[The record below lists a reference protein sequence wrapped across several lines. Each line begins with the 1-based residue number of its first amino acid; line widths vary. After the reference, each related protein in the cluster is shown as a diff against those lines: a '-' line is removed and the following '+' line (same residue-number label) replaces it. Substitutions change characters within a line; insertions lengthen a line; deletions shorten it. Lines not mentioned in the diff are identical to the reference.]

1 MSRLIKGLVA
11 LVVVVGL
18 LQWFVPRWAGSLLA
32 KELGHYDHGPKP
44 QVALSAMP
52 FWELFG
58 GHFQN
63 IYINAHD
70 LELGSSLTVNQA
82 KLNWANGAIGLGS
95 LEKGHLTVTQPGHAT
110 MRIVLTAS
118 ELSKFLAHQGTLSKP
133 QVHITPTAVA
143 LNGRI
148 LLSGAYVPLD
158 TKGKL
163 TVSKNRQQLI
173 FHPASIDGLTL
184 PVLTDIQLVNLAT
197 LKALP
202 MALHIQQVKLEQ
214 GRMALTVGN

>member
-32 KELGHYDHGPKP
+32 KELGRYDHGPKP
-44 QVALSAMP
+44 QVAVSAVP
-52 FWELFG
+52 FWELLG
-58 GHFQN
+58 GHFQD
-63 IYINAHD
+63 IYINAYD
-70 LELGSSLTVNQA
+70 LELGSSLTVSHA
-82 KLNWANGAIGLGS
+82 KLNWANGAIALGS

-110 MRIVLTAS
+110 MSILVTAS
-118 ELSKFLAHQGTLSKP
+118 ELSTFLAHQGTLSKP
-133 QVHITPTAVA
+133 QVSITPKSVA
-143 LNGRI
+143 LNGRL

-163 TVSKNRQQLI
+163 SVSGNRQQLI
-173 FHPASIDGLTL
+173 FHPTSIDGLTL

-202 MALHIQQVKLEQ
+202 MALHIEQVKLEA
-214 GRMALTVGN
+214 GRMLLTVGN